1 MEKRYLAYGVII
13 IICIISLGIGIHDQ
27 IYGKENKPSFGSSS
41 KTIKQTEETE
51 RLKEKFMDLFT
62 NTLTFQTANITEN
75 ATRKDRTKDYIYTSN
90 QLKESVSGRYEI
102 NINIPEL
109 NIVSEVAD
117 RINTDID
124 EIFVKIARN
133 ILTSDTR
140 NYTIYNIDYVGF
152 VNSNIVSLVIKATL
166 KEGNTPQRVMIKT
179 YNYNLDT
186 GELAKISD
194 ILKLKNIEASN
205 LQKVINEEIKQISR
219 NVEEFNKEGYSF
231 FERNLEDTMYKVEKT
246 EYYFLGEGSHLYIIY
261 PYGNTANTS
270 EVDVIVV

>member
-1 MEKRYLAYGVII
+1 MEKRYLAYGVIV

-41 KTIKQTEETE
+41 KIIKQTEETE

-231 FERNLEDTMYKVEKT
+231 FERNLEDTMYKVERT